1 MTKLN
6 YDFRKK
12 AGHSIMPISGR
23 KRVKCI
29 LFPGKEP
36 VIVTQNTEGEHDF
49 KHLGKIMKA

>member
-12 AGHSIMPISGR
+12 GHSIKPISWR
-23 KRVKCI
+23 KRVKHL
-29 LFPGKEP
+29 LFPEKKP

-49 KHLGKIMKA
+49 KHLEKIMKA